1 MPDVITRTAR
11 RQARALVALFKSASA
26 GGIIL
31 IIASAAAIVVANSPL
46 AEMYRS
52 LLHYSIAGLSVE
64 LWINDALMAIFF
76 LLVGLEI
83 KRELL
88 IGQLATWGQRALP
101 GLAALGGMAVPALI
115 YLGFNISNGETVAGW
130 AIPSATDIAFALG
143 VLALLGSRVPISLKI
158 FLSALA
164 VLDDMGAVIIIALFY
179 TGGISAAMLAAAA
192 GIVVLLMVMNRMGVK
207 RLTPYLLAG
216 ALLWFFMLQS
226 GVHATIAGILLALF
240 IPLRGKNEQ
249 EDAPLDKLEHALSP
263 WVTFLILPLFGFAN
277 AGVSLG
283 GLTMDDLL
291 SPVPVGVA
299 LGLFIGKQVGVFG
312 MALLTIKTGLAPRPH
327 GSSWSQIYGVSVLCG
342 IGFTMSL
349 FIGNLAFARTPL
361 LVDEVK
367 IGVLAGSIVAALA
380 GMLIL
385 RFSSSRNESHPV
397 S

>member
-1 MPDVITRTAR
+1 MTRTAR

-46 AEMYRS
+46 AEMYRG
-52 LLHYSIAGLSVE
+52 LLHYSFAGLSVE
-64 LWINDALMAIFF
+64 LWVNDALMAIFF

-164 VLDDMGAVIIIALFY
+164 ILDDMGAVIIIALFY
-179 TGGISAAMLAAAA
+179 TGGLSAMMLAAAA
-192 GIVVLLMVMNRMGVK
+192 GIVVLLMLMNRMGVK

-216 ALLWFFMLQS
+216 VVLWFFMLQS

-240 IPLRGKNEQ
+240 IPLRGKDEQ

-367 IGVLAGSIVAALA
+367 IGVLAGSIVAALV

-385 RFSSSRNESHPV
+385 RFSSSRNESHKAH
-397 S
+397 

>member
-64 LWINDALMAIFF
+64 LWVNDALMAIFF

-115 YLGFNISNGETVAGW
+115 YLGFNLSNGETVAGW

-164 VLDDMGAVIIIALFY
+164 ILDDMGAVIIIALFY
-179 TGGISAAMLAAAA
+179 TGGLSAMMLAAAA
-192 GIVVLLMVMNRMGVK
+192 GIVVLLMLMNRMGVK

-216 ALLWFFMLQS
+216 VVLWFFMLQS

>member
-1 MPDVITRTAR
+1 MPDVITRITR
-11 RQARALVALFKSASA
+11 RQARALVSMFQSASA
-26 GGIIL
+26 GGIVL
-31 IIASAAAIVVANSPL
+31 IIASAAAIAVANSSL
-46 AEMYRS
+46 VEIYRW
-52 LLHYSIAGLSVE
+52 LLHYSIAGLSLE
-64 LWINDALMAIFF
+64 LWVNDALMAIFF

-115 YLGFNISNGETVAGW
+115 YLGFNLSNGETIAGW

-179 TGGISAAMLAAAA
+179 TGGISATMLAAAA
-192 GIVVLLMVMNRMGVK
+192 GIVVLLMMMNRMGVK

-240 IPLRGKNEQ
+240 IPLKGKDEQ
-249 EDAPLDKLEHALSP
+249 QDAPLDKLEHALSP

-299 LGLFIGKQVGVFG
+299 LGLFIGKQIGVFG
-312 MALLTIKTGLAPRPH
+312 MALLAIKTGLAPRPH

-349 FIGNLAFARTPL
+349 FIGNLAFARSPL

-367 IGVLAGSIVAALA
+367 IGVLAGSIVAALV

-385 RFSSSRNESHPV
+385 RFSSSRNESHKAH
-397 S
+397 

>member
-1 MPDVITRTAR
+1 MPDVITRITR
-11 RQARALVALFKSASA
+11 RQARALVSMFQSASA
-26 GGIIL
+26 GGIVL

-46 AEMYRS
+46 AEMYRG
-52 LLHYSIAGLSVE
+52 LLHYSFAGLSVE
-64 LWINDALMAIFF
+64 LWVNDALMAIFF

-115 YLGFNISNGETVAGW
+115 YLGFNLSNGETIAGW

-192 GIVVLLMVMNRMGVK
+192 GIVVLLMVMHRMGVK

-240 IPLRGKNEQ
+240 IPLRGKDEQ
-249 EDAPLDKLEHALSP
+249 QDAPLDKLEHALSP

-385 RFSSSRNESHPV
+385 RFSSSRNESHPMN
-397 S
+397 

>member
-1 MPDVITRTAR
+1 MTRTAR

-46 AEMYRS
+46 AEMYRG
-52 LLHYSIAGLSVE
+52 LLHYSFAGLSVE

-115 YLGFNISNGETVAGW
+115 YLGFNLSNGETIAGW

-164 VLDDMGAVIIIALFY
+164 ILDDMGAVIIIALFY
-179 TGGISAAMLAAAA
+179 TGGLSAMMLAAAA
-192 GIVVLLMVMNRMGVK
+192 GIVVLLMLMNRMGVK

-216 ALLWFFMLQS
+216 VVLWFFMLQS

-240 IPLRGKNEQ
+240 IPLKGKDEQ
-249 EDAPLDKLEHALSP
+249 QDAPLDKLEHALSP

>member
-46 AEMYRS
+46 ADTYRG
-52 LLHYSIAGLSVE
+52 LLHYAFAGLSTE

-76 LLVGLEI
+76 LMVGLEI

-115 YLGFNISNGETVAGW
+115 YLGFNISNSETLAGW

-164 VLDDMGAVIIIALFY
+164 ILDDMGAVIIIALFY
-179 TGGISAAMLAAAA
+179 TGGLSAMMLAAAA
-192 GIVVLLMVMNRMGVK
+192 AVVVLLLIMNRTGVK

-216 ALLWFFMLQS
+216 AVLWFFMLQS

-240 IPLRGKNEQ
+240 IPLKGKDEQ
-249 EDAPLDKLEHALSP
+249 QEAPLDKLEHALSP

-277 AGVSLG
+277 AGVSLS
-283 GLTMDDLL
+283 GLTMDDVL

-299 LGLFIGKQVGVFG
+299 LGLFIGKQIGVFG
-312 MALLTIKTGLAPRPH
+312 MALLAIKTGLAPRPH

-349 FIGNLAFARTPL
+349 FIGNLAFARSPL

-367 IGVLAGSIVAALA
+367 IGVLTGSIVAALA

-385 RFSSSRNESHPV
+385 RLSSSRNESRPEG
-397 S
+397 

>member
-1 MPDVITRTAR
+1 MPDVITRITR
-11 RQARALVALFKSASA
+11 RQARALVSMFQSASA
-26 GGIIL
+26 GGIVL
-31 IIASAAAIVVANSPL
+31 IIASAAAIAVANSSL
-46 AEMYRS
+46 VEIYRW
-52 LLHYSIAGLSVE
+52 LLHYSIAGLSLE
-64 LWINDALMAIFF
+64 LWVNDALMAIFF

-115 YLGFNISNGETVAGW
+115 YLGFNLSNGETIAGW

-240 IPLRGKNEQ
+240 IPLKGKDEQ
-249 EDAPLDKLEHALSP
+249 QDAPLDKLEHALSP

-299 LGLFIGKQVGVFG
+299 LGLFIGKQIGVFG
-312 MALLTIKTGLAPRPH
+312 MALLAIKTGLAPRPH

-349 FIGNLAFARTPL
+349 FIGNLAFARSPL

-367 IGVLAGSIVAALA
+367 IGVLAGSIVAALV

-385 RFSSSRNESHPV
+385 RFSSSRNESHKAH
-397 S
+397 

>member
-46 AEMYRS
+46 AEMYRG
-52 LLHYSIAGLSVE
+52 LLHYSFAGLSVE
-64 LWINDALMAIFF
+64 LWVNDALMAIFF

-164 VLDDMGAVIIIALFY
+164 ILDDMGAVIIIALFY
-179 TGGISAAMLAAAA
+179 TGGLSAMMLAAAA
-192 GIVVLLMVMNRMGVK
+192 GIVVLLMLMNRMGVK

-216 ALLWFFMLQS
+216 VVLWFFMLQS

-240 IPLRGKNEQ
+240 IPLRGKDEQ

-385 RFSSSRNESHPV
+385 RFSSSRNESHKAH
-397 S
+397 

>member
-1 MPDVITRTAR
+1 MF
-11 RQARALVALFKSASA
+11 QSASA
-26 GGIIL
+26 GGIVL
-31 IIASAAAIVVANSPL
+31 IIASAAAIAVANSSL
-46 AEMYRS
+46 VEIYRW
-52 LLHYSIAGLSVE
+52 LLHYSIAGLSLE
-64 LWINDALMAIFF
+64 LWVNDALMAIFF

-115 YLGFNISNGETVAGW
+115 YLGFNLSNGETIAGW

-179 TGGISAAMLAAAA
+179 TGGISATMLAAAA
-192 GIVVLLMVMNRMGVK
+192 GIVVLLMMMNRMGVK

-240 IPLRGKNEQ
+240 IPLKGKDEQ
-249 EDAPLDKLEHALSP
+249 QDAPLDKLEHALSP

-299 LGLFIGKQVGVFG
+299 LGLFIGKQIGVFG
-312 MALLTIKTGLAPRPH
+312 MALLAIKTGLAPRPH

-349 FIGNLAFARTPL
+349 FIGNLAFARSPL

-367 IGVLAGSIVAALA
+367 IGVLAGSIVAALV

-385 RFSSSRNESHPV
+385 RFSSSRNESHKAH
-397 S
+397 

>member
-46 AEMYRS
+46 AEMYRG
-52 LLHYSIAGLSVE
+52 LLHYSFAGLSVE

-115 YLGFNISNGETVAGW
+115 YLGFNLSNGETVAGW

-164 VLDDMGAVIIIALFY
+164 ILDDMGAVIIIALFY
-179 TGGISAAMLAAAA
+179 TGGLSAMMLAAAA
-192 GIVVLLMVMNRMGVK
+192 GIVVLLMLMNRMGVK

-216 ALLWFFMLQS
+216 VVLWFFMLQS